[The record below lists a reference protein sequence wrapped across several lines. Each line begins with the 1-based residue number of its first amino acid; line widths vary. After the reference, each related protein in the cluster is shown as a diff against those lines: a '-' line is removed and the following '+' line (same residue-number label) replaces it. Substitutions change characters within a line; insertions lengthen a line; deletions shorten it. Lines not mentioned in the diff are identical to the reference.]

1 MPIGRFVVIIDHA
14 QPHPRLNAESPQAA
28 EDALQRSLEDAG
40 FTPQQVILTCRD
52 LGEENECESR
62 SFRHDLAAAH
72 GEYSYR
78 QSHGRNK

>member
-1 MPIGRFVVIIDHA
+1 MPIGRFVVIIDYPLPYPDLA
-14 QPHPRLNAESPQAA
+14 SVPPTKAEEDLRSALAFTGFQA
-28 EDALQRSLEDAG
+28 
-40 FTPQQVILTCRD
+40 QQVILTCRD